1 MVSSLDR
8 ETVIL
13 GMRMIQNDFLKWI
26 KFDDVYRGFTTWE
39 FMQLYKNLNTLN
51 VSQKYIEFRYST
63 YIIRRL
69 RVGLIETIK
78 VYENYRNAGK

>member
-1 MVSSLDR
+1 
-8 ETVIL
+8 
-13 GMRMIQNDFLKWI
+13 
-26 KFDDVYRGFTTWE
+26 
-39 FMQLYKNLNTLN
+39 MQLYKNLNTLN